1 MTLTRD
7 TGLGVLAVV
16 LAGAYYAEAGNIQQS
31 LLADAV
37 GADGVPRMLAVGM
50 GLTGLALAGRGLLR
64 PAAGKD
70 DDLPVSAHV
79 RAAGLLAILIV
90 YLLALPVLGYPL
102 SVAALIAA
110 VAVYAG
116 ARANAATAITSVAG
130 AAAFWFMFK
139 WLLGVQLPAG
149 ILPWG

>member
-7 TGLGVLAVV
+7 TGLGILAVV

-37 GADGVPRMLAVGM
+37 GADGVPRMLAVGL
-50 GLTGLALAGRGLLR
+50 GLTGLVLAGRSVLR
-64 PAAGKD
+64 PATGG
-70 DDLPVSAHV
+70 DDLPASAHL
-79 RAAGLLAILIV
+79 RAAGLLAILVI
-90 YLLALPVLGYPL
+90 YLLAVPVAGYPL

-116 ARANAATAITSVAG
+116 ARADAMLAITSVGG

-139 WLLGVQLPAG
+139 WLLGIQLPVG
-149 ILPWG
+149 MLSWG

>member
-1 MTLTRD
+1 MRLSRD
-7 TGLGVLAVV
+7 TGLGVLAVIV
-16 LAGAYYAEAGNIQQS
+16 AGAYYAEAMTIQQS

-50 GLTGLALAGRGLLR
+50 GLTGFVLAGRSVLR
-64 PAAGKD
+64 PAAVSD
-70 DDLPVSAHV
+70 DDPPMSAHL
-79 RAAGLLAILIV
+79 RAAGLLAILVV
-90 YLLALPVLGYPL
+90 YLLAVPVAGYPL

-116 ARANAATAITSVAG
+116 ARIDATLAVTAVGG

-139 WLLGVQLPAG
+139 WLLGIQLPVG
-149 ILPWG
+149 MLSWG